1 VTSPTVLLM
10 LEEPHQLEV
19 YGDLLCKKGYE
30 TLMCLSLCE
39 GMNFLEAKAVSMVI
53 VSQGT
58 PAFEGRSILE
68 RSVQIHPAV
77 PVLVVAR
84 VVSMH
89 CYLEAMNL
97 GAFDY
102 FELPEPPKLARVVD
116 MQMLRCALAGTVEW
130 DRLSPILKSCGR
142 DRYEKSPTG
151 GWLPALPR
159 WETPKFSGSEF
170 SLPRQESASVVR
182 MKNLRKSS
190 RDISN

>member
-1 VTSPTVLLM
+1 MTSPTLLLM

-19 YGDLLCKKGYE
+19 YGNLLCDKGYE
-30 TLMCLSLCE
+30 TLTCSCPCE
-39 GMNFLEAKAVSMVI
+39 GMHFLEAKDVSLVI

-58 PAFEGRSILE
+58 SAFEGRSMLE
-68 RSVQIHPAV
+68 RSRQLHPTV

-102 FELPEPPKLARVVD
+102 FELPDPQNLARVVN
-116 MQMLRCALAGTVEW
+116 MQMLRCALAGIMEW
-130 DRLSPILKSCGR
+130 DRLLPILKSSSR
-142 DRYEKSPTG
+142 DRCENSAAG
-151 GWLPALPR
+151 GWLNPLPR
-159 WETPKFSGSEF
+159 CETPKFSVSEL
-170 SLPRQESASVVR
+170 SLPRQESASLVGTKKVR
-182 MKNLRKSS
+182 KFS